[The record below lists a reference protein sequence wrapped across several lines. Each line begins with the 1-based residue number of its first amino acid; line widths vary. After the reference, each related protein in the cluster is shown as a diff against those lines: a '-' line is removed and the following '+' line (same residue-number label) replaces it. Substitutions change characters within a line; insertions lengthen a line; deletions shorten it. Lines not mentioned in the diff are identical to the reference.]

1 MSARFQTPHAIHQLV
16 RFLKTP
22 KGLLLAI
29 LLLFALLAIPSQ
41 GIADAVPGIAAA
53 MAAAA
58 LIDIV
63 VIRATRQEFKFP
75 SGGLLTALIIAL
87 VLRPQEAITD
97 VMLITAIAIGSK
109 HLLRT
114 RWSNIFNPAAL
125 ALVVSSFLF
134 ATGQSWW
141 GALPDLGVVGFA
153 LLAAGGLFVAD
164 RINKLPL
171 VVVFLGA
178 YFALFTGAGFL
189 GQSAEVSEVFRSPD
203 LQAVIFFAFFML
215 DDPPTCPIRYDDQIV
230 FALIVAVVSFV
241 IYIAIGGVYYL
252 PAGLLAGNAWES
264 ARRQFTWKEREVGTP
279 VHRDWAVRAS
289 GAGAFIAGLLVLG
302 FALQATGS
310 SGHGLPDSSVILS
323 ANPVASSPS
332 PPRSAAATAAPRAPV
347 PTPARSAAG
356 SVTITSLT
364 SPVSLGGT
372 ATLTAQT
379 SPGAVCS
386 IVYKHP
392 SGKTSTVMGLDPKA
406 AGSDGAVSWTWQIVT
421 GTKPVG
427 NGSVTV
433 TCDDA
438 SVQATI
444 VITQ

>member
-1 MSARFQTPHAIHQLV
+1 MSARLQTPAAIHQLL

-29 LLLFALLAIPSQ
+29 LLLFALLAIPGQ
-41 GIADAVPGIAAA
+41 GIADALPGVAAA
-53 MAAAA
+53 MVTAA

-63 VIRATRQEFKFP
+63 VTRATRREFEFP

-87 VLRPQEAITD
+87 VLRPQEAVTVVI
-97 VMLITAIAIGSK
+97 LITAIAIGSK

-125 ALVVSSFLF
+125 ALVASSLFF

-141 GALPDLGVVGFA
+141 GALPDLGLAGFA
-153 LLAAGGLFVAD
+153 LLLAAGLFVAD

-189 GQSAEVSEVFRSPD
+189 GHSTEVSEVFRSPD
-203 LQAVIFFAFFML
+203 IQAVLFFAFFML

-230 FALIVAVVSFV
+230 FALIVVVVSFV
-241 IYIAIGGVYYL
+241 IYIEIGGVYYL

-264 ARRQFTWKEREVGTP
+264 ARRQFTLKERKVRTGAY
-279 VHRDWAVRAS
+279 RDWALRAS

-302 FALQATGS
+302 LATQATGR
-310 SGHGLPDSSVILS
+310 SGSGPPDGSAALS
-323 ANPVASSPS
+323 ANPAASSPA
-332 PPRSAAATAAPRAPV
+332 PARSGVATPAPRATV
-347 PTPARSAAG
+347 PTPGRSAAG
-356 SVTITSLT
+356 SVTITSLA
-364 SPVSLGGT
+364 SPVSLGGL
-372 ATLTAQT
+372 ATLSAQT
-379 SPGAVCS
+379 SPGALCS
-386 IVYKHP
+386 IVYRHP
-392 SGKTSTVMGLDPKA
+392 SGKISTIMGLDPKA
-406 AGSDGAVSWTWQIVT
+406 AGSDGAVSWTWQIST

-427 NGSVTV
+427 NGLVTV

-438 SVQATI
+438 SVEATI

>member
-1 MSARFQTPHAIHQLV
+1 MSARSQAPPAIHQLL

-29 LLLFALLAIPSQ
+29 LLLFALLAIPGQ
-41 GIADAVPGIAAA
+41 GISDALPGVAAA
-53 MAAAA
+53 MATAA

-63 VIRATRQEFKFP
+63 VTRATRQEFEFP

-87 VLRPQEAITD
+87 VLRPQEAIT
-97 VMLITAIAIGSK
+97 VVILITGIAIASK

-114 RWSNIFNPAAL
+114 RWSNIFNPAGL
-125 ALVVSSFLF
+125 ALVASSLLF

-141 GALPDLGVVGFA
+141 GALPDLGLAGFA
-153 LLAAGGLFVAD
+153 LLAAAGIFVAD

-189 GQSAEVSEVFRSPD
+189 GQPTEVSEVFRSPD
-203 LQAVIFFAFFML
+203 IQAVIFFAFFML
-215 DDPPTCPIRYDDQIV
+215 DDPPTCPIRYHDQLV

-241 IYIAIGGVYYL
+241 IYIEIGGVYYL

-264 ARRQFTWKEREVGTP
+264 ARRQFTRKERKVDTLAY
-279 VHRDWAVRAS
+279 RDWAVRAS

-302 FALQATGS
+302 FAMQATGS
-310 SGHGLPDSSVILS
+310 SGSGPPDGSAALSV
-323 ANPVASSPS
+323 NPVASSPD
-332 PPRSAAATAAPRAPV
+332 PTRSAVTTAAPRASV
-347 PTPARSAAG
+347 PAPGRSAPG

-364 SPVSLGGT
+364 SPVSLGGF

-379 SPGAVCS
+379 SSGALCS
-386 IVYKHP
+386 ITYKHP
-392 SGKTSTVMGLDPKA
+392 SGKISTIMGLDPKA
-406 AGSDGAVSWTWQIVT
+406 AASDGGVSWTWQIST

-427 NGSVTV
+427 NGLVTV
-433 TCDDA
+433 TCDDV
-438 SVQATI
+438 SVEATI

>member
-1 MSARFQTPHAIHQLV
+1 MSARPQAPSAIHQLL

-29 LLLFALLAIPSQ
+29 LLLFALLAIPGQ
-41 GIADAVPGIAAA
+41 GIFDALPSVAAA
-53 MAAAA
+53 MATAA

-63 VIRATRQEFKFP
+63 VTRATRRGFEFP

-87 VLRPQEAITD
+87 VLRPQEAVTVVI
-97 VMLITAIAIGSK
+97 VITAIAIGSK

-125 ALVVSSFLF
+125 ALVASSFIF

-141 GALPDLGVVGFA
+141 GALPDLGLAGFA
-153 LLAAGGLFVAD
+153 LLVAAGLLVAE

-178 YFALFTGAGFL
+178 YFALFTGAAFL
-189 GQSAEVSEVFRSPD
+189 GQPTEVSEVFRSPD
-203 LQAVIFFAFFML
+203 IQAVLFFAFFML

-230 FALIVAVVSFV
+230 FALIVAVAGFV
-241 IYIAIGGVYYL
+241 VDIETGGVYYL

-264 ARRQFTWKEREVGTP
+264 ARRQFTWKERKGGTP
-279 VHRDWAVRAS
+279 AYRDWAVRAS
-289 GAGAFIAGLLVLG
+289 GAGTFIAGLLVLG
-302 FALQATGS
+302 FAMQATGS
-310 SGHGLPDSSVILS
+310 SGSGPPDGSATLS
-323 ANPVASSPS
+323 ANPVASSPV
-332 PPRSAAATAAPRAPV
+332 PAHSAAATAAPKATV
-347 PTPARSAAG
+347 PTPGPSAAG
-356 SVTITSLT
+356 SMIITSLT
-364 SPVSLGGT
+364 SPVSLGGF

-379 SPGAVCS
+379 SPGALCS

-392 SGKTSTVMGLDPKA
+392 SGKISTVMGLDPKA

-427 NGSVTV
+427 NGLVTV
-433 TCDDA
+433 TCDDVSA
-438 SVQATI
+438 EATI
-444 VITQ
+444 VIAQ

>member
-1 MSARFQTPHAIHQLV
+1 MSARPQTPPAIHRLLW
-16 RFLKTP
+16 FLKTP

-29 LLLFALLAIPSQ
+29 LLLFALLAIPGQ
-41 GIADAVPGIAAA
+41 GISDALPGVAAA
-53 MAAAA
+53 MVTAA

-63 VIRATRQEFKFP
+63 VTRATRREFEFP

-87 VLRPQEAITD
+87 VLRPQEAVTVVI
-97 VMLITAIAIGSK
+97 LITAIAIGSK

-125 ALVVSSFLF
+125 ALFASSLLF

-141 GALPDLGVVGFA
+141 GALPDFGLAGFA
-153 LLAAGGLFVAD
+153 LLAGAGLFVAD

-171 VVVFLGA
+171 VIAFLGA
-178 YFALFTGAGFL
+178 YFAIFTGAGFL
-189 GQSAEVSEVFRSPD
+189 GHSSEVSEVFRSPD
-203 LQAVIFFAFFML
+203 IQAVLFFAFFML

-241 IYIAIGGVYYL
+241 IYIEIGGVYYL

-264 ARRQFTWKEREVGTP
+264 ARRQFTLKERKVRTGAY
-279 VHRDWAVRAS
+279 RDWALRAS
-289 GAGAFIAGLLVLG
+289 GAGAFIAGLLVLE
-302 FALQATGS
+302 FAMQATGS
-310 SGHGLPDSSVILS
+310 SGSGPPDGSATLS
-323 ANPVASSPS
+323 TNSLASSPAPS
-332 PPRSAAATAAPRAPV
+332 RSAVPTAAPTATV
-347 PTPARSAAG
+347 PTPGRSAPG

-364 SPVSLGGT
+364 SPVTLGGF

-379 SPGAVCS
+379 SPGALCS

-392 SGKTSTVMGLDPKA
+392 SGKVSTIMGLDPKA
-406 AGSDGAVSWTWQIVT
+406 AGSDGGVSWTWQIST

-427 NGSVTV
+427 NGLVTV
-433 TCDDA
+433 TCNNA
-438 SVQATI
+438 SVEATI